1 MRMHRSAAAPAIKA
15 NSHLAHIIAIT
26 ACTYSWSQSVE
37 KLGRANWSRTMTNG
51 QRIRGRYDKPNKES
65 TRWLSVSLFRLNM
78 RKKSGMTVI
87 FHSNIPLAHANTTS
101 VVVIMNKRTYV
112 FRKNTYQKCPLTYG
126 PFSGQKYHKDC
137 RILSLNQF
145 KSKKCGKVGLV
156 RREEAVPYIERA
168 WEREGEE
175 DSQRRFTFWPF
186 FRFHFSFF
194 FKLFYTR
201 FFYRFILFY

>member
-26 ACTYSWSQSVE
+26 ACTYSRSQLVE
-37 KLGRANWSRTMTNG
+37 ELGRANWSPTMTNG

-126 PFSGQKYHKDC
+126 PFSGQKYHPEKS
-137 RILSLNQF
+137 RITNSIFWAILD
-145 KSKKCGKVGLV
+145 
-156 RREEAVPYIERA
+156 IE
-168 WEREGEE
+168 G
-175 DSQRRFTFWPF
+175 FPF
-186 FRFHFSFF
+186 FLEDVWGSWAPSGPACGLGRNLYP
-194 FKLFYTR
+194 K
-201 FFYRFILFY
+201 